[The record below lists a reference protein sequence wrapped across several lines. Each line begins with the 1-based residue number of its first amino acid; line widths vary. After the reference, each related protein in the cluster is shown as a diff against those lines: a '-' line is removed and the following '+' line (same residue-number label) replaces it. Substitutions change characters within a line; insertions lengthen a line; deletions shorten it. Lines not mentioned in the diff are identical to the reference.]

1 MTFTCILYSD
11 SCLSICG
18 IVRCLRDNELP
29 GLRSTNMRLKSSR
42 YQFLLQPVLLL
53 GLLRYHV
60 GLCQFGL
67 QQLLLQ
73 ISVLEDL
80 LQVLQSSQIKSLTSR
95 TPTAQL
101 AFSAWGDQYRLSL
114 VVFWNETLELLSQG
128 AVLLAQLAVAVA
140 VLLDLGLDV
149 AQRSLEVRGDLLPLQ
164 VVLSAPLQRLLLS
177 LRRKTGVNNLLQTQT
192 WRGRFHLLFFFFF
205 LSIWCHNMI
214 WALSKVTE
222 VER

>member
-18 IVRCLRDNELP
+18 IMRCLRDNELA

-60 GLCQFGL
+60 GLGHFGL

-80 LQVLQSSQIKSLTSR
+80 LQVLQSSQIKSLKSG

-101 AFSAWGDQYRLSL
+101 AFRVREGINTASRWSYFEMRPLSFSARALFSWHSL
-114 VVFWNETLELLSQG
+114 LL
-128 AVLLAQLAVAVA
+128 
-140 VLLDLGLDV
+140 
-149 AQRSLEVRGDLLPLQ
+149 
-164 VVLSAPLQRLLLS
+164 RLLCS
-177 LRRKTGVNNLLQTQT
+177 
-192 WRGRFHLLFFFFF
+192 
-205 LSIWCHNMI
+205 SIW
-214 WALSKVTE
+214 A
-222 VER
+222 